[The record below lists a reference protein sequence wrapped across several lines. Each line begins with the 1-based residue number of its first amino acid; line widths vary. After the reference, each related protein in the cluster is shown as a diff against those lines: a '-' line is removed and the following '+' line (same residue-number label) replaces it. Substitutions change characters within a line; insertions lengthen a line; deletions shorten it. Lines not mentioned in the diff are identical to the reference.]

1 MAINIQEILHPS
13 DSSSIKFEKINYNFD
28 QILAHGGGPQGPRGF
43 KGTQGLPGET
53 GQKGEK
59 GDLGPEGLKGE
70 EGTSD
75 SPWYAI
81 NIDLDADSST
91 TTDTYTILKP
101 KVNGFGYNPVV
112 WLGDDLFVEDLQNGD
127 VSTNAKLTIAKSGI
141 FDNYLKLVHTGT
153 NTSKLVVTSSDN
165 GIYSEFVIQ
174 NDFGSPDVSVKLN
187 VDKISLEAST
197 SSINMRGIDINL
209 TSLVNSNIKFNTLGS
224 GIFDVDINTEFKGYL
239 NLPTGVTANRP
250 ANPSI
255 GMIFFNSELD
265 ITEVYYANEGVG
277 EWRELCTT
285 CGEVQ
290 PATIGISGG
299 DINANADGTPVQ
311 QSLTL
316 VGGNYDANP
325 DGSEVEDSITT
336 TYTFEG
342 DYSAGGDDFVFT
354 GFSMPIDDDFNNGGD
369 NYNNNENNNTEK
381 EDISVDDGGGG
392 GGGGGSTSTPTPTP
406 TPTPTTTYLQED
418 PDNDGKN
425 LGGGLEFI
433 PLAGWS
439 IKTINGI
446 DVSNDSN
453 VSLNVDNQ
461 PGSTQNFVIVV
472 EKLSTL
478 LWSATVAQEIL
489 VNSASRL
496 KLTGTPSIS
505 GDLLTFTLMDDN
517 TPSTASTEATQIN
530 IPTTAALL
538 PVLEITGP
546 TGLTENWQVQ
556 SNQAETKTIY
566 YGISVTDQ
574 YNITPTITS
583 DKSWA
588 TIDSIN
594 GTGTSGWGGMGTG
607 YFNINVSNAAIGTAT
622 ITITH
627 PNSTTVSD
635 TMTVETVL
643 GDCNEYQI
651 IWNGTMSQRF
661 TNKTITYMNCGGSM
675 VQEQHLG
682 LSFPVTVCAIGSPN
696 VSGSGSFNLSMKVD
710 ANGDPII
717 CTN

>member
-153 NTSKLVVTSSDN
+153 NTSKLVVTSSDD
-165 GIYSEFVIQ
+165 GIYSEFAIQ

-342 DYSAGGDDFVFT
+342 DYSAGGDDFVYT
-354 GFSMPIDDDFNNGGD
+354 GFSMPITDGDDYYNGDGNNYDNNDNTDKSDVFIDAGD
-369 NYNNNENNNTEK
+369 
-381 EDISVDDGGGG
+381 SGGGG
-392 GGGGGSTSTPTPTP
+392 GGPTPTP

-418 PDNDGKN
+418 PDSDGKD
-425 LGGGLEFI
+425 LGGGLEFA

-453 VSLNVDNQ
+453 ISLNVDNQ

-546 TGLTENWQVQ
+546 NGLTENWQVQ
-556 SNQAETKTIY
+556 SNQSGQTQTIY

-583 DKSWA
+583 NKTWA
-588 TIDSIN
+588 TINSIN
-594 GTGTSGWGGMGTG
+594 GTGPSGANGIGVG
-607 YFNINVSNAAIGTAT
+607 YFTINVSSAAIGTAT

-643 GDCNEYQI
+643 ADCNEYTI
-651 IWNGTMSQRF
+651 DWSGSIWQRF
-661 TNKTITYMNCGGSM
+661 SPKTVSYMNCGGLMTSSP
-675 VQEQHLG
+675 QYTG
-682 LSFPVTVCAIGSPN
+682 NDFPMTICAIGSP
-696 VSGSGSFNLSMKVD
+696 VGSGSGSFSVSMNTD
-710 ANGDPII
+710 FNGNPII
-717 CTN
+717 CTP

>member
-75 SPWYAI
+75 SPWYSI
-81 NIDLDADSST
+81 NVDLDADSST
-91 TTDTYTILKP
+91 TTDTYAILKP

-112 WLGDDLFVEDLQNGD
+112 WLGDDSFIEDLQNGD

-153 NTSKLVVTSSDN
+153 NTSKLVITSSDD
-165 GIYSEFVIQ
+165 GIYSEFAIQ

-316 VGGNYDANP
+316 IGGNYDANP

-342 DYSAGGDDFVFT
+342 DYSDGTGFEYT
-354 GFSMPIDDDFNNGGD
+354 GFSMIINGD
-369 NYNNNENNNTEK
+369 NYNN
-381 EDISVDDGGGG
+381 VDNDPTDEFIDAGDSGGGG
-392 GGGGGSTSTPTPTP
+392 GGSTPTPTP
-406 TPTPTTTYLQED
+406 TPTLTYLLED
-418 PDNDGKN
+418 PDNDVKD
-425 LGGGLEFI
+425 LGGGLVYA
-433 PLAGWS
+433 PLSGWS

-446 DVSNDSN
+446 DVSDDDNI
-453 VSLNVDNQ
+453 SLNIDNQ

-496 KLTGTPSIS
+496 KLTGTPSIN

-538 PVLEITGP
+538 PVLQITGP
-546 TGLTENWQVQ
+546 TGLTENWEVQ
-556 SNQAETKTIY
+556 SNQAANQTIY

-583 DKSWA
+583 NRSWA

-594 GTGTSGWGGMGTG
+594 GTGPNGTNGMGVG
-607 YFNINVSNAAIGTAT
+607 YFNINVSTAAIGTAT

-627 PNSTTVSD
+627 PNFPASSD

-643 GDCNEYQI
+643 ADCNEYTI
-651 IWNGTMSQRF
+651 NWSGSWMNSF
-661 TNKTITYMNCGGSM
+661 SAKTISYLNCGGITVSETYM
-675 VQEQHLG
+675 G
-682 LSFPVTVCAIGSPN
+682 TAFPITVCAIGTPTA
-696 VSGSGSFNLSMKVD
+696 SGSGNFSVSM
-710 ANGDPII
+710 NTQNNIPII
-717 CTN
+717 CTP

>member
-75 SPWYAI
+75 SPWYSI
-81 NIDLDADSST
+81 NVDLDADSST
-91 TTDTYTILKP
+91 TTDTYAILKP
-101 KVNGFGYNPVV
+101 KVNGFGYNPIV
-112 WLGDDLFVEDLQNGD
+112 WLGDDLFIEDLQNGD
-127 VSTNAKLTIAKSGI
+127 ISTNAKLTIAKSGI

-153 NTSKLVVTSSDN
+153 NTSKLVITSSDD
-165 GIYSEFVIQ
+165 GIYSEFAIQ

-311 QSLTL
+311 QSLSL
-316 VGGNYDANP
+316 IGGNYDANP

-342 DYSAGGDDFVFT
+342 DYSDGEGFSYT
-354 GFSMPIDDDFNNGGD
+354 GFSMVITGD
-369 NYNNNENNNTEK
+369 NYNNADNDPADEFI
-381 EDISVDDGGGG
+381 DAGDSGGGG
-392 GGGGGSTSTPTPTP
+392 GGPTPTP
-406 TPTPTTTYLQED
+406 TPTPTTSYFLED
-418 PDNDGKN
+418 PADEIKD
-425 LGGGLEFI
+425 LGGGLSFA
-433 PLAGWS
+433 PLSGWS

-446 DVSNDSN
+446 DVSDDDNI
-453 VSLNVDNQ
+453 SLNVDNQ

-478 LWSATVAQEIL
+478 EWSATVAQEIL
-489 VNSASRL
+489 VNSTSRL
-496 KLTGTPSIS
+496 KLTGTPSIN

-546 TGLTENWQVQ
+546 TGFTENWQVQ
-556 SNQAETKTIY
+556 SNQPVTKTIY

-588 TIDSIN
+588 TITSIN
-594 GTGTSGWGGMGTG
+594 STGSTGTNGQTAG
-607 YFNINVSNAAIGTAT
+607 YFDIVVSNAAIGTAT

-627 PNSTTVSD
+627 PNFSSSSD
-635 TMTVETVL
+635 TMTVETIL
-643 GDCNEYQI
+643 GDCNEY
-651 IWNGTMSQRF
+651 
-661 TNKTITYMNCGGSM
+661 TIDWTGSWLQAFSPKNISYMNCGGTM
-675 VQEQHLG
+675 TTDIYTG
-682 LSFPVTVCAIGSPN
+682 GDFPITVCAIGTPTF
-696 VSGSGSFNLSMKVD
+696 SGAGNFSLSMNTQ
-710 ANGDPII
+710 NGSPII
-717 CTN
+717 CTP

>member
-197 SSINMRGIDINL
+197 SSINMRGVDINL

-265 ITEVYYANEGVG
+265 VTEVYYANEGVG

-299 DINANADGTPVQ
+299 DISANADGTPVQ

-342 DYSAGGDDFVFT
+342 DYSAGGEGFVFT

-369 NYNNNENNNTEK
+369 NYNNNENTNTNK
-381 EDISVDDGGGG
+381 EDISIDDGGGG
-392 GGGGGSTSTPTPTP
+392 GGGGGSTPTPTP
-406 TPTPTTTYLQED
+406 TPTPTTTYLIED

-425 LGGGLEFI
+425 LGVGEYI

-453 VSLNVDNQ
+453 ISLNIDNQ

-478 LWSATVAQEIL
+478 IWSATVAQDIL

-496 KLTGTPSIS
+496 KLTGTPSID

-530 IPTTAALL
+530 IPTSVALA
-538 PVLEITGP
+538 PTVEITGP
-546 TGLTENWQVQ
+546 NTYLPTWEIQ
-556 SNQAETKTIY
+556 SGTSTNKTFY
-566 YGISVTDQ
+566 YAIGVTDQ
-574 YNITPTITS
+574 YNITPTVTS
-583 DKSWA
+583 NKSWA
-588 TIDSIN
+588 TISNIHGTDSSEAGFN
-594 GTGTSGWGGMGTG
+594 NMGIG
-607 YFNINVSNAAIGTAT
+607 YFTVNISTAAIGTAT

-627 PNSTTVSD
+627 PNYSQSSD
-635 TMTVETVL
+635 TISVETVL
-643 GDCNEYQI
+643 ADCNQYTI
-651 IWNGTMSQRF
+651 NWNGSWIQNF
-661 TNKTITYMNCGGSM
+661 GEKTISYMNCGGTM
-675 VQEQHLG
+675 TTEQHLG
-682 LSFPVTVCAIGSPN
+682 SDFPIIVCSIGSPN
-696 VSGSGSFNLSMKVD
+696 TLGSGNFSLSMNTQ
-710 ANGDPII
+710 NGAPVI

>member
-43 KGTQGLPGET
+43 KGAQGLPGET

-101 KVNGFGYNPVV
+101 KVNGFGYNPIV

-153 NTSKLVVTSSDN
+153 NTSKLVVTSSDD
-165 GIYSEFVIQ
+165 GIYSEFAIQ

-250 ANPSI
+250 SNPSI

-265 ITEVYYANEGVG
+265 VTEVYYANEGVG

-342 DYSAGGDDFVFT
+342 DYSTGDDFVFT
-354 GFSMPIDDDFNNGGD
+354 GFSMPITDGDDYYSGD
-369 NYNNNENNNTEK
+369 GNNYNNNDNTDK
-381 EDISVDDGGGG
+381 EDVFIDAGDS
-392 GGGGGSTSTPTPTP
+392 GGGGSTPTP
-406 TPTPTTTYLQED
+406 TPTPTTTNVLLED
-418 PDNDGKN
+418 PDVKDLPDDG
-425 LGGGLEFI
+425 LQFA

-453 VSLNVDNQ
+453 ISLNIDNQ

-546 TGLTENWQVQ
+546 SGLTENWQVQ
-556 SNQAETKTIY
+556 SNQSGQIEDIY

-574 YNITPTITS
+574 YNITPTVTS
-583 DKSWA
+583 DKAWA
-588 TIDSIN
+588 TISGVNGTGPSGVN
-594 GTGTSGWGGMGTG
+594 GTGTG
-607 YFNINVSNAAIGTAT
+607 YFTINVSNAAIGTAT

-643 GDCNEYQI
+643 ADCNEYTI
-651 IWNGTMSQRF
+651 DWNGSWLQSFSPKIVSWMS
-661 TNKTITYMNCGGSM
+661 CGGTM
-675 VQEQHLG
+675 ANQTYTGAQ
-682 LSFPVTVCAIGSPN
+682 FPITVCAIGSPSM
-696 VSGSGSFNLSMKVD
+696 SGSGSFSLSMNTD
-710 ANGDPII
+710 FNGNPII
-717 CTN
+717 CTP